1 MILQIDHIILAVDRD
16 YYPALSEQLK
26 AAGFV
31 HADAGKH
38 AGGTQNE
45 NVAFAGGAFLELLH
59 EQSPGSGQPS
69 GSARPRECRALAFL
83 QMITSM
89 TLPHG

>member
-1 MILQIDHIILAVDRD
+1 MIVQIDHIILAVDRD
-16 YYPALSEQLK
+16 YYPTLSEQLK

-38 AGGTQNE
+38 TGGTQNE

-59 EQSPGSGQPS
+59 EQSPGLGPNRVVRRDPASTGHW
-69 GSARPRECRALAFL
+69 LFY
-83 QMITSM
+83 
-89 TLPHG
+89 